1 MNLDTQASASPRR
14 LIGIATVA
22 LLHLLIGYALVSGL
36 GRHVVDV
43 IKKPLDTKLIVELPP
58 LPPPPPPPPPKEI
71 VKPQATPKAE
81 ATPPPAYVP
90 PPEIAAPATEAAP
103 LQAVAETA
111 PAKTAPAE
119 IAPPPELPA
128 APPKPEKLT
137 VDGSCPGYANTLRQ
151 AFAGLYD
158 KYEIAGTVTV
168 RVQVRGNAITKVNV
182 LSGPREY
189 QRAVV
194 AAVSSLSCQVS
205 GGTEGYF
212 ELPIVFREE

>member
-1 MNLDTQASASPRR
+1 MWWTSSRSRSTPSSSSNCRPAAATAAAASEGNRQTA
-14 LIGIATVA
+14 GHA
-22 LLHLLIGYALVSGL
+22 
-36 GRHVVDV
+36 
-43 IKKPLDTKLIVELPP
+43 
-58 LPPPPPPPPPKEI
+58 
-71 VKPQATPKAE
+71 KAE

-90 PPEIAAPATEAAP
+90 PPEIAAPATDAAP

-119 IAPPPELPA
+119 VAPPPELPA

-182 LSGPREY
+182 VSGPREY

-205 GGTEGYF
+205 GGAEGYF